1 MSDEMATETTTGHSD
16 KTRDIILAILMGV
29 AAIATAFAAF
39 RASLIS
45 DEVISNYNEGIRKV
59 DEASQLWNEGNQ
71 FRAED
76 QAVFL
81 EWMKAVQTDDIVFA
95 DYIQN
100 NLMSADLL
108 SGLEWWNEELDV
120 SSPFVEENPNYQL
133 TQFDDARALDVE
145 VDEHFAAAAAADKDS
160 DYFEFATVLLAVALF
175 FLGIAGVSHSPRL
188 QRAFTGAGGLLLA
201 GSLVVVGVLVF

>member
-1 MSDEMATETTTGHSD
+1 MSDEKTTGSTE

-45 DEVISNYNEGIRKV
+45 DEVISNYNQGIRKV

-133 TQFDDARALDVE
+133 VQFDQARKLDVA
-145 VDEHFAAAAAADKDS
+145 VDKHFKDAAKADKDS
-160 DYFEFATVLLAVALF
+160 DYYEFVTVLLAVALF
-175 FLGIAGVSHSPRL
+175 FLGIAGVAHSPTL
-188 QRAFTGAGGLLLA
+188 QKRFMGAGGLLLVA
-201 GSLVVVGVLVF
+201 SLVFLGILLVP